1 MIYQIK
7 KRREFLLFLANAL
20 AVIGGGFILWGLKNF
35 FSYAPHTG
43 NSPIGPYSLFKKNAV
58 YHNKQK
64 RIFIVHDNAGLYAMS
79 DTCTH
84 RSCMLREEVSGII
97 CTCHDSRFDL
107 AGTPV
112 SGPADKPLDH
122 YFIGKN
128 SEKQLVVDVN
138 QIVNSDFRYSE

>member
-35 FSYAPHTG
+35 FSYAPRSG
-43 NSPIGPYSLFKKNAV
+43 NSPIGPYSLFKKNV
-58 YHNKQK
+58 IYHNTLK
-64 RIFIVHDNAGLYAMS
+64 RIFIVHDDAGLYAMS

-84 RSCMLREEVSGII
+84 RSCMLREEGTGIV
-97 CTCHDSRFDL
+97 CPCHDSRFDR

-112 SGPADKPLDH
+112 SGPVDKPLDH
-122 YFIGKN
+122 YFISRNRG
-128 SEKQLVVDVN
+128 KQLVVDVN
-138 QIVNSDFRYSE
+138 QIVTAGFRYSE